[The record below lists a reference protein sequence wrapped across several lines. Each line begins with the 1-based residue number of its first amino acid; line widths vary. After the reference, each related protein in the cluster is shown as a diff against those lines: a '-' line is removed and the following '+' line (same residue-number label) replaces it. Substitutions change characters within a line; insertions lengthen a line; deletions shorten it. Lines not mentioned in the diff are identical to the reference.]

1 MIDLESQSWSELRAA
16 GGGTGTL
23 AVSLLRRLYD
33 GDDSVLSEL
42 FEQSCHQFTPSEVGY
57 ATVPHLMRLV
67 RLRPETAFRLE
78 ALRIIGSVVAGRDAS
93 PTSSPPIPTSLQS
106 DFEAALA
113 EAMGIATKLIATE
126 QLTPGKSMECLA
138 VIAALRKNTNLAM
151 HIFLSGGAEL
161 SCPTCGE
168 PIDFVEK
175 A

>member
-1 MIDLESQSWSELRAA
+1 MTVTTQCLASFSNRAA
-16 GGGTGTL
+16 ISSLRPKSGTPPFRTSC
-23 AVSLLRRLYD
+23 ASCA
-33 GDDSVLSEL
+33 
-42 FEQSCHQFTPSEVGY
+42 FE
-57 ATVPHLMRLV
+57 
-67 RLRPETAFRLE
+67 PETAFRLE